1 MEHQLNPNKIQNLY
15 PYESTSEKMS
25 NNAKWAFPSV
35 EGVVVCE
42 RKKEIEHEVNTCIVP
57 LIYMNM

>member
-1 MEHQLNPNKIQNLY
+1 MCILMSHQH
-15 PYESTSEKMS
+15 PYLQILMYLSEKMS

-35 EGVVVCE
+35 EGVVVFE